1 MSLFYK
7 YELDQV
13 LFFRLNFIQIIYINI
28 LDCLSTLSQLLVFVF
43 LEIIDQKLIS
53 IKNMSSKM
61 SYQIVLL
68 EFSS

>member
-13 LFFRLNFIQIIYINI
+13 LFFRLNFTQIIYINI

>member
-53 IKNMSSKM
+53 IRNIGSKM
-61 SYQIVLL
+61 SYQIVL
-68 EFSS
+68 

>member
-13 LFFRLNFIQIIYINI
+13 LFFRLNFTQIIYINI
-28 LDCLSTLSQLLVFVF
+28 LECLSTLSQLLVFVF

-53 IKNMSSKM
+53 IRNIGSKM
-61 SYQIVLL
+61 SYQIVL
-68 EFSS
+68 